1 MFYVAPW
8 GWLYAD
14 PSYGGGAYRRGDEL
28 LRSHYFGNL
37 DPFRM
42 VCATEFQ
49 QPFSPE
55 KIFLRDDPYDNQSGE
70 AEWEDMPLHAKDVTR
85 RKVLL
90 EAQEIPF

>member
-1 MFYVAPW
+1 
-8 GWLYAD
+8 
-14 PSYGGGAYRRGDEL
+14 
-28 LRSHYFGNL
+28 
-37 DPFRM
+37 M

-49 QPFSPE
+49 QPFSPA